1 SNCWPPGV
9 PVLSCQFSVL
19 GLNCQLPVLSSQ
31 FLSLDAS
38 GDCSLFGTRAARGG
52 ADIPAWLA
60 SSPKFAAP
68 TLSLRH
74 FDSEQPET
82 THSCNRFLIA
92 WKSPSPAGIALPLL
106 PACLY
111 GSMRVPAILWHDEN
125 RTFRLSRPRARG
137 RVRQQRNLPFL
148 FRQWLAGRMDLA
160 NPYEMKSLCRSTG
173 VLAQISFPLNTS
185 RRVLHYFLLSD
196 CPEWRLP

>member
-1 SNCWPPGV
+1 MPSNAVLKLLAAWCPSSQL
-9 PVLSCQFSVL
+9 PVFSFSSQLSVASSQFSVL
-19 GLNCQLPVLSSQ
+19 SSQFSVLSSQFSVLSSQFSVLSSQ

-68 TLSLRH
+68 TLSLPH

-92 WKSPSPAGIALPLL
+92 WKSPSPAGIALQLL

-137 RVRQQRNLPFL
+137 RVRQQRNLPLPFQ
-148 FRQWLAGRMDLA
+148 QWSVGKKD
-160 NPYEMKSLCRSTG
+160 
-173 VLAQISFPLNTS
+173 
-185 RRVLHYFLLSD
+185 
-196 CPEWRLP
+196 

>member
-1 SNCWPPGV
+1 MPSNA
-9 PVLSCQFSVL
+9 VLKLLAAWCPSSQS
-19 GLNCQLPVLSSQ
+19 PVLSSQ

-68 TLSLRH
+68 TLSLPH

-111 GSMRVPAILWHDEN
+111 GLMRVPAILWHDEI

-160 NPYEMKSLCRSTG
+160 NPYEMKSLCRST
-173 VLAQISFPLNTS
+173 
-185 RRVLHYFLLSD
+185 
-196 CPEWRLP
+196 

>member
-1 SNCWPPGV
+1 MPSNAVLKLLPPGV

-19 GLNCQLPVLSSQ
+19 VLNCQLPVLSSQ

-68 TLSLRH
+68 TLSLPH

-92 WKSPSPAGIALPLL
+92 WKSPSPLRLPLPVPTHRL
-106 PACLY
+106 HR
-111 GSMRVPAILWHDEN
+111 SMHD
-125 RTFRLSRPRARG
+125 
-137 RVRQQRNLPFL
+137 
-148 FRQWLAGRMDLA
+148 
-160 NPYEMKSLCRSTG
+160 
-173 VLAQISFPLNTS
+173 
-185 RRVLHYFLLSD
+185 
-196 CPEWRLP
+196 

>member
-1 SNCWPPGV
+1 MPSNVFKLLTAWV
-9 PVLSCQFSVL
+9 SVASS
-19 GLNCQLPVLSSQ
+19 QSPVLSSQ

-38 GDCSLFGTRAARGG
+38 GDCSLFGTRAAR
-52 ADIPAWLA
+52 AAANIRAWLA

-68 TLSLRH
+68 TLSLPH

-106 PACLY
+106 PAGLY
-111 GSMRVPAILWHDEN
+111 GRMHAPAVPWHDEN

-137 RVRQQRNLPFL
+137 RLRQQ
-148 FRQWLAGRMDLA
+148 
-160 NPYEMKSLCRSTG
+160 
-173 VLAQISFPLNTS
+173 
-185 RRVLHYFLLSD
+185 
-196 CPEWRLP
+196 